1 MSPHAITPIT
11 TRSTCPYCGV
21 GCGVL
26 IETQGGE
33 ITQVTGDPNH
43 PANFGKLCSKGASL
57 HHTTPRIIQLQT
69 RLLQP
74 MLRSSKGEKAL
85 PTDWATAQSKV
96 VNAIANA
103 VQTHGADSVGVY
115 ASGQLLTE
123 DYYVFNKFVKG
134 LLGTNHLDTNSRLCM
149 SSAVAGY
156 KATLGADSVP
166 TCYEDLDHAHCLLIA
181 GSNMAYA
188 HPVLYRRI
196 EAARVSK
203 PALKTIVIDPRR
215 TDTAMEADLHLAI
228 LPGTDVALFQG
239 MLHIMLW
246 EGWLDYAYIAA
257 HTTGFEAL
265 KAQVRDMTPDLT
277 ASICGVAKADLF
289 IAAQW
294 FAQSPASLSLYCQG
308 LNQSADGTHKNA
320 ALINLH
326 LATGHIGKAGAG
338 PFSLTGQPNAM
349 GGREVGGMANLLPA
363 HRNLANPAHRA
374 EVAAFWGVNAIAEKP
389 GRTAVE
395 LFEAAADGAMQVL
408 WIACTNPAHSLPD
421 QATVRRALERT
432 PTVIVQDAFKTIATA
447 QYADI
452 LLPAA
457 TWGEKDG
464 TVTNSERRIS
474 RQRAALPPLGESRPD
489 WQIVRDIGREL
500 EVILR
505 KSPSTPSPT
514 GEGWGEGSRDASVPH
529 RSLFNFTNPESVWL
543 EHRDLSA
550 GTDCDITG
558 LSYAQLEAAPQQWPY
573 PKGASQGTARLFTDG
588 VFPTATGKA
597 QFYTAR
603 FKPVAEAV
611 NVRHP
616 IALTT
621 GRLRDQWH
629 GASRT
634 ALNPQSFGHAPQP
647 TIDMHFD
654 DMARRSLASG
664 DLVQLTSKRGAIILP
679 VQASNTLRSGQAH
692 AAMHWGSEWLPSGH
706 GVNALTVPIIDASS
720 KQPELK
726 HAAIRVQAANLAYHL
741 HAFAWLPIAQAYST
755 HEAISQLLK
764 PLAFSSVVR
773 VEYRNPLRP
782 EPVEGLLG
790 KTGLSIRAA
799 DHEPFNKTQLN
810 ALRSLL
816 DLDGGLGL
824 AQYADTRHHHL
835 RVLNIAHDALTGGLL
850 TGNAQACAA
859 ADWLLPLWQNAASV
873 HALGT
878 ALLKPSATAPQG
890 APKASATVCSC
901 LGVNQAAIAAGI
913 HAAPAGCDVLSHL
926 QSSLKCGTQCG
937 SCVPQIKQ
945 MIVQTPVALAQLS

>member
-1 MSPHAITPIT
+1 
-11 TRSTCPYCGV
+11 
-21 GCGVL
+21 
-26 IETQGGE
+26 
-33 ITQVTGDPNH
+33 
-43 PANFGKLCSKGASL
+43 
-57 HHTTPRIIQLQT
+57 
-69 RLLQP
+69 
-74 MLRSSKGEKAL
+74 
-85 PTDWATAQSKV
+85 
-96 VNAIANA
+96 
-103 VQTHGADSVGVY
+103 
-115 ASGQLLTE
+115 
-123 DYYVFNKFVKG
+123 
-134 LLGTNHLDTNSRLCM
+134 
-149 SSAVAGY
+149 
-156 KATLGADSVP
+156 
-166 TCYEDLDHAHCLLIA
+166 
-181 GSNMAYA
+181 
-188 HPVLYRRI
+188 
-196 EAARVSK
+196 
-203 PALKTIVIDPRR
+203 
-215 TDTAMEADLHLAI
+215 
-228 LPGTDVALFQG
+228 
-239 MLHIMLW
+239 MLW

-277 ASICGVAKADLF
+277 AGICGISKADLF
-289 IAAQW
+289 TAAQW

-326 LATGHIGKAGAG
+326 LATGQIGKVGAG

-363 HRNLANPAHRA
+363 HRNLANAAHRA
-374 EVAAFWGVNAIAEKP
+374 EVAAFWGVDALAEKP
-389 GRTAVE
+389 GLTAVE

-474 RQRAALPPLGESRPD
+474 RQRAALAPLGESRPD
-489 WQIVRDIGREL
+489 WQIVRDIGLEL
-500 EVILR
+500 EKNLR
-505 KSPSTPSPT
+505 PQSQ
-514 GEGWGEGSRDASVPH
+514 
-529 RSLFNFTNPESVWL
+529 SLFQFTNPESVWL
-543 EHRDLSA
+543 EHRDLTA

-558 LSYAQLEAAPQQWPY
+558 LSYAQLEAAPQQWPFL
-573 PKGASQGTARLFTDG
+573 KGASQGAARLFSNG
-588 VFPTATGKA
+588 VFPTPSGKA

-634 ALNPQSFGHAPQP
+634 ALNAQSFAHAPQP
-647 TIDMHFD
+647 TIDMHLD

-664 DLVQLTSKRGAIILP
+664 DLVQLTSKRGAIVLP

-706 GVNALTVPIIDASS
+706 GINALTSPAIDAAS

-726 HAAIRVQAANLAYHL
+726 HAAIRVQAANLAHHL
-741 HAFAWLPIAQAYST
+741 HAFAWLPIEQAYSA
-755 HEAISQLLK
+755 HEVVSELLK

-773 VEYRNPLRP
+773 LAPTLATRA
-782 EPVEGLLG
+782 EPVQGRVRTIGLL
-790 KTGLSIRAA
+790 IRAA
-799 DHEPFNKTQLN
+799 DHEPLSKKQLS
-810 ALRSLL
+810 AIRQGL
-816 DLDGGLGL
+816 DLEQGIAL
-824 AQYADTRHHHL
+824 AQYTDPSNHHL
-835 RVLNIAHDALTGGLL
+835 RLLNINMTQDCLNGGLL
-850 TGNAQACAA
+850 TGTAQACAA
-859 ADWLLPLWQNAASV
+859 AAWLMPLWQQGASIK
-873 HALGT
+873 ALGS
-878 ALLKPSATAPQG
+878 ALLKPSATVPAG
-890 APKASATVCSC
+890 APLASPTVCSC
-901 LGVNQAAIAAGI
+901 VGVSQAAIAASI
-913 HAAPAGCDVLSHL
+913 AQAPTGCELLSHL

-945 MIVQTPVALAQLS
+945 MIAKTMN

>member
-1 MSPHAITPIT
+1 MTVLLDT
-11 TRSTCPYCGV
+11 QVTRSTCPYCGV

-26 IETQGGE
+26 VETHNGE
-33 ITQVTGDPNH
+33 ITNVVGDLAH

-57 HHTTPRIIQLQT
+57 HHTTPRVIQMQT
-69 RLLQP
+69 RILQP
-74 MLRSSKGEKAL
+74 MMRASKGA
-85 PTDWATAQSKV
+85 PAMASDWSTAQSRV

-103 VQTHGADSVGVY
+103 VQTHGAGSVGVY

-123 DYYVFNKFVKG
+123 DYYVFNKLVKG
-134 LLGTNHLDTNSRLCM
+134 LLGTNNMDTNSRLCM

-166 TCYEDLDHAHCLLIA
+166 TCYEDLDHAQCLLIA

-196 EAARVSK
+196 EAARLAN

-215 TDTAMEADLHLAI
+215 TDTALEADLHLAI

-246 EGWLDYAYIAA
+246 EGWLNHAYIAA
-257 HTTGFEAL
+257 HTTGFDAL
-265 KAQVRDMTPDLT
+265 KSQVRDMTPDLA
-277 ASICGVAKADLF
+277 ASICGISKAD
-289 IAAQW
+289 IATAAQW
-294 FAQSPASLSLYCQG
+294 FSQSPASLSLYCQG

-326 LATGHIGKAGAG
+326 LATGQIGKVGAG

-349 GGREVGGMANLLPA
+349 GGREVGGMANLLPS
-363 HRNLANPAHRA
+363 HRHLANPAHRA
-374 EVAAFWGVNAIAEKP
+374 EVAAFWGVDAIAEKP
-389 GRTAVE
+389 GLTAVE

-474 RQRAALPPLGESRPD
+474 RQRAALAPLGESRPD
-489 WQIVRDIGREL
+489 WQIVRDIGLEL
-500 EVILR
+500 EKKLR
-505 KSPSTPSPT
+505 PQSPS
-514 GEGWGEGSRDASVPH
+514 
-529 RSLFNFTNPESVWL
+529 LFRFPNPESIWN
-543 EHRDLSA
+543 EHRALSA
-550 GTDCDITG
+550 GTECDITG

-573 PKGASQGTARLFTDG
+573 AAGATQGTARLFTEG
-588 VFPTATGKA
+588 VFPTPTGKA

-629 GASRT
+629 GSSRT
-634 ALNPQSFGHAPQP
+634 ALNAQSFAHAPQP
-647 TIDMHFD
+647 TIEMHLD

-664 DLVQLTSKRGAIILP
+664 DLVQLTSKRGAIIMP

-692 AAMHWGSEWLPSGH
+692 AAMHWGSEWLPSGN
-706 GVNALTVPIIDASS
+706 GVNALTLPTIDAAS

-741 HAFAWLPIAQAYST
+741 HAFAWLPIGQAYRA

-764 PLAFSSVVR
+764 PMAFSSVVR
-773 VEYRNPLRP
+773 VASPMAQKTMI
-782 EPVEGLLG
+782 GLTL
-790 KTGLSIRAA
+790 RAA
-799 DHEPFNKTQLN
+799 DHEPFTKAQLN
-810 ALRSLL
+810 AIREHL
-816 DLDGGLGL
+816 DLDGVNRQGQGL
-824 AQYADTRHHHL
+824 AQYADPRNHHL
-835 RVLNIAHDALTGGLL
+835 RLLNIAQDALSGGLL
-850 TGNAQACAA
+850 TGIAQACSAA
-859 ADWLLPLWQNAASV
+859 SWLLPLWQQGACV
-873 HALGT
+873 HALGSG
-878 ALLKPSATAPQG
+878 LLKPSATVPQG
-890 APKASATVCSC
+890 APTANPTVCSC
-901 LGVNQAAIAAGI
+901 VGVSQAAIVAGI
-913 HAAPAGCDVLSHL
+913 ESAPTGGDVLPHL
-926 QSSLKCGTQCG
+926 QSTLKCGTQCG

-945 MIVQTPVALAQLS
+945 MILQKSVK